1 MKTYDKA
8 AIGRIGEK
16 AAARYLKRHGFR
28 ILSKNAHYGKNE
40 LDLVAAD
47 KANILFVEVKTR
59 TYETAADAAAVTRP
73 GDAVDVGKRQ
83 RTVKA
88 AFDYLHEHPS
98 AKAPR
103 LDVIEVYLDRSDR
116 MRPFYINHIEN
127 AFSVRGTKRA

>member
-1 MKTYDKA
+1 MKTYDNGT
-8 AIGRIGEK
+8 IGKIGEK
-16 AAARYLKRHGFR
+16 AAARYLKRHGFH
-28 ILSKNAHYGKNE
+28 ILSRNAHCGKNE

-47 KANILFVEVKTR
+47 KTNILFVEVKTR
-59 TYETAADAAAVTRP
+59 TYETADATDMNRP

-103 LDVIEVYLDRSDR
+103 LDVIEVYLNRSDR

-127 AFSVRGTKRA
+127 AFSVKGTKRA

>member
-1 MKTYDKA
+1 MKTYDNGT
-8 AIGRIGEK
+8 IGKIGEK

-28 ILSKNAHYGKNE
+28 ILSKNAHCGKNE

-47 KANILFVEVKTR
+47 KTNILFVEVKTR
-59 TYETAADAAAVTRP
+59 TCETADAAAVNRP

-88 AFDYLHEHPS
+88 AFDYLHEHPT

-116 MRPFYINHIEN
+116 MRPFYVNHIEN
-127 AFSVRGTKRA
+127 AFSVKGTKRA